1 MSVIKISIII
11 FLVAIDLISKQAV
24 FHYIDLNNF
33 LPIMS
38 FLDIAHIHNFGIA
51 FGLFAGLIPYWA
63 ITVVSLI
70 VTGFILY
77 MYIISN
83 NKNEKLGMFLILAGA
98 ISNISDRIVNGYV
111 IDFIY
116 MHYKNFYWPAFN
128 FADIYISLGVFILVL
143 QILKDFN
150 KK

>member
-11 FLVAIDLISKQAV
+11 FLVAIDLISKQVV

-33 LPIMS
+33 LSIMS

-98 ISNISDRIVNGYV
+98 ISNISDRMVNGYV

>member
-1 MSVIKISIII
+1 MIKISIII
-11 FLVAIDLISKQAV
+11 FLVAIDLISKQVV

-33 LPIMS
+33 LSIMS

>member
-33 LPIMS
+33 LSIMS